1 MRFGSLRHVNNDNQ
15 QKTTTMI
22 TKAELPAPYSSVEVV
37 THSDLLG
44 VYDWLKNNYSMA
56 SQVVIARLG
65 DIVIYAKLPRRN
77 DRTYRLVFGFA
88 TSKFGPIHW
97 DKSAMS
103 GDSRKRWDREALIV
117 VLLQSTIDAALA
129 LKEARRAA

>member
-1 MRFGSLRHVNNDNQ
+1 
-15 QKTTTMI
+15 MI

-37 THSDLLG
+37 TQGDLLA
-44 VYDWLKNNYSMA
+44 VYDWLKNNFSMA

-65 DIVIYAKLPRRN
+65 EVVIYAKLPRRN

-97 DKSAMS
+97 DKSVMFGNS
-103 GDSRKRWDREALIV
+103 KNRWDREALIV
-117 VLLQSTIDAALA
+117 VQIQSTIDAALA
-129 LKEARRAA
+129 LKEARRVA